1 MELDIFLSIH
11 INFSKLITSNTIS
24 VNNKYLTKLFCK
36 KKLIINKVIEYK
48 LRLTTGQQYIN

>member
-36 KKLIINKVIEYK
+36 KKKLTKLWNINY
-48 LRLTTGQQYIN
+48 G